1 MLEHEQLSL
10 DGFPGGTSPAP
21 KRALVLQAVGPVAD
35 QLAFGADDKA
45 LVVADDGLFA
55 RLVHRHSAR
64 KAYYVRRYAEIVA
77 TAMAPHWPQI
87 WWVELFAGPGRLKE
101 VESDRFLPG
110 SPIEALTIPS
120 RFTGYVFAD
129 LSESCVDCLR
139 QRAAGHKDV
148 RGEPDRAGDDTEP
161 RANRRGDPRPSPQV
175 EAIPSGCRIE
185 HDGLRPG
192 VEDAHR
198 GV

>member
-1 MLEHEQLSL
+1 MRSPMLEHEQLSL

-64 KAYYVRRYAEIVA
+64 KAYSVRRYAEIVA

-110 SPIEALTIPS
+110 SPIEALSIPS

-129 LSESCVDCLR
+129 REGDAGPAQCRTSSRMRPGAWRGRLVRATDKPLQTLEEA
-139 QRAAGHKDV
+139 QRA
-148 RGEPDRAGDDTEP
+148 
-161 RANRRGDPRPSPQV
+161 RRL
-175 EAIPSGCRIE
+175 
-185 HDGLRPG
+185 GLGRLLG
-192 VEDAHR
+192 NQL
-198 GV
+198 GLG